1 MRIIIA
7 KDYSELSKKA
17 ASILAGQILLKSN
30 SVLGLATG
38 STPIGTYQELVRM
51 HHEGIIDFEEIVT
64 FNLDEYY
71 GLPRTNEQS
80 YYHFMNEHLFC
91 HININNKN
99 VHIPHGMTRDIEG
112 ECRRYE
118 EEIKKAGGIDFQLL
132 GIGRNGH
139 IGFNEPDVK
148 FEAVTHLVTLD
159 QDTIEANARFFDDPQ
174 DVPHKAISMGIK
186 TIMHSKK
193 IILLASGSEKA
204 KTIHAMI
211 HGNITPELPASILQL
226 HPDATVILDE
236 AAAEL
241 LR

>member
-1 MRIIIA
+1 MRIIVA
-7 KDYSELSKKA
+7 KDYDELSKKA

-38 STPIGTYQELVRM
+38 STPIGTYKELVRM
-51 HHEGIIDFEEIVT
+51 YQEGIIDFEEIVT
-64 FNLDEYY
+64 FNLDEYH
-71 GLPRTNEQS
+71 GLSRTNEQS
-80 YYHFMNEHLFC
+80 YYYFMNEHLFR
-91 HININNKN
+91 HINIQNQNI
-99 VHIPHGMTRDIEG
+99 HIPNGITEDIEG
-112 ECRRYE
+112 ECERYE
-118 EEIKKAGGIDFQLL
+118 EEIKKKGGIDFQLL

-159 QDTIEANARFFDDPQ
+159 QDTIDANARFFDNSN

-193 IILLASGSEKA
+193 IILLASGAEKA

-211 HGNITPELPASILQL
+211 RGNITPELPASILQL
-226 HPDATVILDE
+226 HADATVILDE

-241 LR
+241 L

>member
-1 MRIIIA
+1 MRIIVA
-7 KDYSELSKKA
+7 KDYDELSKKA

-38 STPIGTYQELVRM
+38 STPIGTYKELVRM
-51 HHEGIIDFEEIVT
+51 YQEGIIDFEEIVT
-64 FNLDEYY
+64 FNLDEYH
-71 GLPRTNEQS
+71 GLSRTNEQS
-80 YYHFMNEHLFC
+80 YYYFMNEHLFR
-91 HININNKN
+91 HINIQNQNI
-99 VHIPHGMTRDIEG
+99 HIPNGITEDIEG
-112 ECRRYE
+112 ECERYE
-118 EEIKKAGGIDFQLL
+118 EEIKKKGGIDFQLL

-159 QDTIEANARFFDDPQ
+159 QDTIDANARFFDNPN

-193 IILLASGSEKA
+193 IILLASGAEKA

-211 HGNITPELPASILQL
+211 RGNITPELPASILQL
-226 HPDATVILDE
+226 HQDATVILDE

-241 LR
+241 L

>member
-1 MRIIIA
+1 MRIIVA
-7 KDYSELSKKA
+7 KDYNELSKKA

-51 HHEGIIDFEEIVT
+51 YREGIIDFEEIVT

-71 GLPRTNEQS
+71 SLPRSNEQS
-80 YYHFMNEHLFC
+80 YYYFMNEHLFQ
-91 HININNKN
+91 HINIRNEN
-99 VHIPHGMTRDIEG
+99 VHIPNGITRDIES
-112 ECRRYE
+112 ECKRYE
-118 EEIKKAGGIDFQLL
+118 EEIKKTGGIDFQLL

-159 QDTIEANARFFDDPQ
+159 QDTIDANARFFDDPK

-193 IILLASGSEKA
+193 IMLLASGSEKA
-204 KTIHAMI
+204 KTIYGMI

-226 HPDATVILDE
+226 HPEATVILDE

-241 LR
+241 L

>member
-1 MRIIIA
+1 MRIIVA
-7 KDYSELSKKA
+7 KDYDELSKKA

-38 STPIGTYQELVRM
+38 STPIGTYKELVRM
-51 HHEGIIDFEEIVT
+51 YQEGIIDFEEIVT
-64 FNLDEYY
+64 FNLDEYH
-71 GLPRTNEQS
+71 GLSRTNEQS
-80 YYHFMNEHLFC
+80 YYYFMNEHLFR
-91 HININNKN
+91 HINIQNQNI
-99 VHIPHGMTRDIEG
+99 HIPNGITDDIEG
-112 ECRRYE
+112 ECERYE
-118 EEIKKAGGIDFQLL
+118 EEIKKKGGIDFQLL

-159 QDTIEANARFFDDPQ
+159 QDTIDANARFFDNPN
-174 DVPHKAISMGIK
+174 DVPHKAISLGIK

-193 IILLASGSEKA
+193 IILLASGAEKA

-211 HGNITPELPASILQL
+211 RGNITPELPASILQL
-226 HPDATVILDE
+226 HADATVILDE

-241 LR
+241 L